1 MVWQKGAW
9 SPSADGS
16 LSNAMPAQQRDERS
30 VGRDL
35 RHTGAELEGLIQQAE
50 RYVDSFLHCSTPA
63 PASNRVNL
71 LHGSH
76 RCTHTPSRHQIL
88 QAARAWLRNNS
99 AITAKV
105 DISCARADAC
115 STDDCTPLAASVIAC
130 AARLRQN
137 RCNETHQN
145 KSAPRGG
152 ASERSNNR
160 ASAPRGGAVA
170 FRTNQ

>member
-1 MVWQKGAW
+1 MASGSCWSMVWQKGAW

-130 AARLRQN
+130 V
-137 RCNETHQN
+137 
-145 KSAPRGG
+145 G
-152 ASERSNNR
+152 ACTANIHLGCDR
-160 ASAPRGGAVA
+160 
-170 FRTNQ
+170 

>member
-1 MVWQKGAW
+1 MDPRISEGYPEAH
-9 SPSADGS
+9 SPTCLPGTRSTGNNNMDQACGQTSRVQERNWKLESAAIS
-16 LSNAMPAQQRDERS
+16 S
-30 VGRDL
+30 V
-35 RHTGAELEGLIQQAE
+35 
-50 RYVDSFLHCSTPA
+50 YVDLNCTSPA

-145 KSAPRGG
+145 KSAPPPRP
-152 ASERSNNR
+152 SVTPKPLRRS
-160 ASAPRGGAVA
+160 
-170 FRTNQ
+170 QK

>member
-1 MVWQKGAW
+1 MGLALSRFHVYPIWYRNV
-9 SPSADGS
+9 SPVGFDGVDFWNR
-16 LSNAMPAQQRDERS
+16 LSS
-30 VGRDL
+30 V
-35 RHTGAELEGLIQQAE
+35 
-50 RYVDSFLHCSTPA
+50 YVDVPLYCSTPA

-160 ASAPRGGAVA
+160 ASAPRGGGVA

>member
-1 MVWQKGAW
+1 MH
-9 SPSADGS
+9 
-16 LSNAMPAQQRDERS
+16 AQQQDGRS
-30 VGRDL
+30 VRRGIGAGGRF
-35 RHTGAELEGLIQQAE
+35 LESSWQAKW
-50 RYVDSFLHCSTPA
+50 YVDSPSHCSTPA

-76 RCTHTPSRHQIL
+76 RCTHTPSRHPVL
-88 QAARAWLRNNS
+88 QAAHTWLRNNS
-99 AITAKV
+99 AITAQV
-105 DISCARADAC
+105 DHGFARADAC

-145 KSAPRGG
+145 KSTPRGG

-160 ASAPRGGAVA
+160 ASAPRGSAA
-170 FRTNQ
+170 ELPNEPITAPPPPQILTK